1 MSDKHELKVVVASD
15 VDYENLI
22 AEIYCDEEFI
32 ALLQQEGGE
41 DNIKVELS
49 PNIGAIDYD
58 WLQNALSEARKKLLN
73 K

>member
-1 MSDKHELKVVVASD
+1 MSDKNQLKVVIASD
-15 VDYENLI
+15 IDYENLI
-22 AEIYCDEEFI
+22 AEIYCGEEFI
-32 ALLQQEGGE
+32 ALLQQEDGE